1 MKQQGFVFDVDEV
14 KKVLEDAKIEIS
26 SNKNVI
32 MTREVSSVTKDKSIA
47 ENNTD

>member
-32 MTREVSSVTKDKSIA
+32 MTREMLSLKESSTGEK
-47 ENNTD
+47 

>member
-1 MKQQGFVFDVDEV
+1 MTQQGFVFDVDEV

-32 MTREVSSVTKDKSIA
+32 MTREMLSLKESEK
-47 ENNTD
+47 